1 MLVLSDNCL
10 CVACTSTAAYTVTSY
25 EGVTWMHGDQMVL
38 QACTSEPR
46 PLFYDCKQVGVAQ
59 IERDQH
65 AVARVSAAVPV
76 RLHLQ
81 GK

>member
-1 MLVLSDNCL
+1 M
-10 CVACTSTAAYTVTSY
+10 
-25 EGVTWMHGDQMVL
+25 GL

-46 PLFYDCKQVGVAQ
+46 PLFHGCKQVGVAQ

-81 GK
+81 GKLLSLQGMARGLDNV

>member
-1 MLVLSDNCL
+1 
-10 CVACTSTAAYTVTSY
+10 
-25 EGVTWMHGDQMVL
+25 MVL

-46 PLFYDCKQVGVAQ
+46 PLFHGCKQVGVAQ

-65 AVARVSAAVPV
+65 AVARVSAVVPV